1 MVETTTD
8 VAENNGLVANTNPVP
23 DTVVSAGTVI
33 TVTYYKA
40 KTPQVAVPDYNGMSL
55 ADYQNALSAVGL
67 GYSANSI
74 GNDSGATAENNGKVA
89 SINVSVGTM
98 VDKGSIITVYYYSY
112 IEPTPTPNP
121 EPNPEPSPEPP
132 AE

>member
-1 MVETTTD
+1 
-8 VAENNGLVANTNPVP
+8 
-23 DTVVSAGTVI
+23 
-33 TVTYYKA
+33 
-40 KTPQVAVPDYNGMSL
+40 MSL
-55 ADYQNALSAVGL
+55 ADYQNALSAAGL
-67 GYSANSI
+67 GYSTNSI
-74 GNDSGATAENNGKVA
+74 GNDGGATAENNGKVA

-98 VDKGSIITVYYYSY
+98 VDKGSIITIYYYSY